1 MMIEKGT
8 CLLAIFSPMQW
19 HAFEFLCVRWWL
31 LRLSCTIHSVS
42 FTLTDSTKLEWKNT
56 HNLIY
61 VWKNA
66 YFVVPSLCFKPYI
79 NSCNSRVKAAEADK
93 CRCVCVWRHKR
104 DTQWHNP
111 MNCRCALRWNEW
123 THFIIHLWFFF
134 FCISSSSTSR
144 VCCDYSMELREKE
157 VTSELNK
164 NKKNVVSRVVRRS
177 TRKFNLFYCPE
188 DRKMKKICC
197 VWLCGNRAQHRPS
210 HHKWIWIRT
219 TTFLPT
225 SN

>member
-19 HAFEFLCVRWWL
+19 HAFEFLCARWWL

-93 CRCVCVWRHKR
+93 CRCVCVCVTAQTWHTM
-104 DTQWHNP
+104 TQSDELSMRAEMKWVNSFH
-111 MNCRCALRWNEW
+111 
-123 THFIIHLWFFF
+123 HLFMIFFF
-134 FCISSSSTSR
+134 FIFHR
-144 VCCDYSMELREKE
+144 LQ
-157 VTSELNK
+157 LH
-164 NKKNVVSRVVRRS
+164 VSAVIIQW
-177 TRKFNLFYCPE
+177 N
-188 DRKMKKICC
+188 
-197 VWLCGNRAQHRPS
+197 
-210 HHKWIWIRT
+210 
-219 TTFLPT
+219 
-225 SN
+225 

>member
-123 THFIIHLWFFF
+123 THFIIYLWFFF
-134 FCISSSSTSR
+134 FLYFIVFNFTCLLWLFNGIKRKRGNFRVEQKQKKCCLKSCSTLDEEIQSI
-144 VCCDYSMELREKE
+144 L
-157 VTSELNK
+157 L
-164 NKKNVVSRVVRRS
+164 
-177 TRKFNLFYCPE
+177 P
-188 DRKMKKICC
+188 
-197 VWLCGNRAQHRPS
+197 GRP
-210 HHKWIWIRT
+210 
-219 TTFLPT
+219 
-225 SN
+225 